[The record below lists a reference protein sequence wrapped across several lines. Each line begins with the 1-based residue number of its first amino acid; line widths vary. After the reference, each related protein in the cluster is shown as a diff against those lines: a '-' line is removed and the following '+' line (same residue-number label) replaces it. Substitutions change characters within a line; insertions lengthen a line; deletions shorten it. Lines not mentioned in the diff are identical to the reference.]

1 MIILN
6 FVTVHKKA
14 LISLCST
21 PLTIR
26 IVDQEDLIIINS
38 ELLVIFMLFIVNLLF
53 MRPSFFMPL
62 KSIYSSFL
70 QIPRQVIYPVL
81 ICQLLTKY

>member
-1 MIILN
+1 MLKKIIWFFFRLSIIYTNDKVTFYVKGTRMIILN

-21 PLTIR
+21 TLTIR
-26 IVDQEDLIIINS
+26 NVDQEDLIIINS

-53 MRPSFFMPL
+53 M
-62 KSIYSSFL
+62 
-70 QIPRQVIYPVL
+70 
-81 ICQLLTKY
+81 

>member
-53 MRPSFFMPL
+53 MRPFFMPL

-70 QIPRQVIYPVL
+70 QIHRQVIYPVL